1 MLVCRGQALREEARK
16 ILRIAKVAPP
26 IFFVVW
32 ILSDPSPI
40 IALPCHYNWLTNS
53 LMWLWL
59 IRKVAQYFLS
69 ILGVSLGGIIWRCRT
84 AHWNASLMTKYLER
98 IAPTGH
104 RGGRCSLFSA
114 MQCFKWCDVYQ
125 FLIIQYLGD
134 ALKKKKKNIDH
145 GAPVAY
151 ERTKNF
157 LWSNCQQRA
166 RMFFLTLSRLSEKTS
181 TSMVLMKL
189 KKTLCSRCIERWWP
203 STHICS
209 QAKVPQYVLLS
220 IRWPINHF
228 CCFRRKSN
236 MSVCK
241 YCYKTIKLCNLGYL
255 CMARGRGGRSCENST
270 NS

>member
-1 MLVCRGQALREEARK
+1 MVVNVVCIGSSIFITQIRERYQCASLQRAGSEGGRQK
-16 ILRIAKVAPP
+16 TLQNCKSFPS
-26 IFFVVW
+26 IFFVTW
-32 ILSDPSPI
+32 FLSHPSPI

-53 LMWLWL
+53 LMRLWL
-59 IRKVAQYFLS
+59 MRMVAQYLLS
-69 ILGVSLGGIIWRCRT
+69 ILGVSLEGIIWRCRT

-145 GAPVAY
+145 GAPVAD

-181 TSMVLMKL
+181 TSMVLTMQWTMVIVHPYL
-189 KKTLCSRCIERWWP
+189 VTSQSSTVCSTEY
-203 STHICS
+203 SLAHQS
-209 QAKVPQYVLLS
+209 FLLFS
-220 IRWPINHF
+220 KEI
-228 CCFRRKSN
+228 
-236 MSVCK
+236 
-241 YCYKTIKLCNLGYL
+241 
-255 CMARGRGGRSCENST
+255 
-270 NS
+270 

>member
-1 MLVCRGQALREEARK
+1 
-16 ILRIAKVAPP
+16 
-26 IFFVVW
+26 
-32 ILSDPSPI
+32 
-40 IALPCHYNWLTNS
+40 
-53 LMWLWL
+53 
-59 IRKVAQYFLS
+59 
-69 ILGVSLGGIIWRCRT
+69 
-84 AHWNASLMTKYLER
+84 MTKYLER

-104 RGGRCSLFSA
+104 RGGRCSLYSA

-189 KKTLCSRCIERWWP
+189 KKNIVLTMHWTMVIVHPYLVTSQSSTVCSTEY
-203 STHICS
+203 SLAHQS
-209 QAKVPQYVLLS
+209 FLLFS
-220 IRWPINHF
+220 KEI
-228 CCFRRKSN
+228 
-236 MSVCK
+236 
-241 YCYKTIKLCNLGYL
+241 
-255 CMARGRGGRSCENST
+255 
-270 NS
+270 